1 MRYFFLKSLA
11 SIALLLPMLQAFC
24 GAPAFAAAEGSCNGY
39 VPARID
45 VQVFFDPV
53 DYQYYTPMLAIR
65 KISNDG
71 KENGQSEAWPV
82 GLSTGQIYLKATT
95 DILKMRSGYSQT
107 ACTQIKAM
115 RVQFGFK
122 DNKIYVAREFP
133 RRSCPFRQ
141 VLEHEEKHKNVDRS
155 ILKDYQDRLRA
166 DFAAFAME
174 IGVLRGGGGG
184 AERQID
190 AMLKDRLDKLSQEL
204 QSERRARQGQV
215 DSEEEYQRIQ
225 DSCDGQLMEVVQQR
239 LDLLEETYPG
249 ISKPEAGSQKS
260 ETGSQKPEKPDKT
273 DQSDKQDPPAKN
285 RN

>member
-1 MRYFFLKSLA
+1 
-11 SIALLLPMLQAFC
+11 
-24 GAPAFAAAEGSCNGY
+24 
-39 VPARID
+39 
-45 VQVFFDPV
+45 
-53 DYQYYTPMLAIR
+53 
-65 KISNDG
+65 
-71 KENGQSEAWPV
+71 
-82 GLSTGQIYLKATT
+82 
-95 DILKMRSGYSQT
+95 
-107 ACTQIKAM
+107 
-115 RVQFGFK
+115 
-122 DNKIYVAREFP
+122 
-133 RRSCPFRQ
+133 
-141 VLEHEEKHKNVDRS
+141 
-155 ILKDYQDRLRA
+155 
-166 DFAAFAME
+166 
-174 IGVLRGGGGG
+174 VLRGGGGG